1 MDKNSF
7 FKIRSYAADNS
18 VNIEIYGDIVGDS
31 FSKWQEEDVC
41 PIDVRNVL
49 AEAGGRDLN
58 IHINSCG
65 GSVVAGYAIGN
76 TLKNYSGK
84 KRCFI
89 DGAAASMAAYIA
101 ICCDEIYMPA
111 NSYLM
116 VHKPIADIKGNANV
130 LNQRIKIMD
139 GMQAGMVSTFLAK
152 AKDGVTEEQINGF
165 MNANNGDG
173 TWFTGVEAAQYFDI
187 TVTDSIKVV
196 AYIGESFRDCR
207 NLPEKLVS
215 KISKDL
221 ENKKVQCRCS
231 LELLKMKGV

>member
-1 MDKNSF
+1 M
-7 FKIRSYAADNS
+7 
-18 VNIEIYGDIVGDS
+18 
-31 FSKWQEEDVC
+31 
-41 PIDVRNVL
+41 
-49 AEAGGRDLN
+49 
-58 IHINSCG
+58 
-65 GSVVAGYAIGN
+65 
-76 TLKNYSGK
+76 
-84 KRCFI
+84 
-89 DGAAASMAAYIA
+89 
-101 ICCDEIYMPA
+101 
-111 NSYLM
+111 
-116 VHKPIADIKGNANV
+116 IADIKGNANV

>member
-1 MDKNSF
+1 MDKKSF
-7 FKIRSYAADNS
+7 FKIRNYANNS
-18 VNIEIYGDIVGDS
+18 VDIEIYGDIVGDS

-41 PIDVRNVL
+41 PIDVRNAL
-49 AEAGGRDLN
+49 TEAGGRDLN

-101 ICCDEIYMPA
+101 VCCDEIYMPA
-111 NSYLM
+111 NAYLM
-116 VHKPIADIKGNANV
+116 VHKPIANVKGNANV

-139 GMQAGMVSTFLAK
+139 GMQAGMVSTFLTK
-152 AKDGVTEEQINGF
+152 AKDGITEDQINGF

-173 TWFTGVEAAQYFDI
+173 TWFTGTEAAQYFDI
-187 TVTDSIKVV
+187 TVTDSIEAV
-196 AYIGESFRDCR
+196 AYVGEYFKDYKY
-207 NLPEKLVS
+207 LPETLV
-215 KISKDL
+215 KNL
-221 ENKKVQCRCS
+221 ENKKVQCICS